1 MEDMMILQNPMQVAT
16 NTIQNTYGAILS
28 TANKVADTTPTNAV
42 SDYAVPP
49 SASSP
54 VLSAFFQTLSQI
66 DQNGQSAASSTPAS
80 NSSGGVPV
88 PTVQDS
94 LTPLN
99 TTALQEFTYSLFQN
113 LQGRAP
119 NAPGVPVDP
128 GLGPIPTLTPGPN
141 TTYLNNL
148 PSKLSSLSSTL
159 KNSNPTGGANSLEGL
174 KAAYQSLLN
183 SIGTNNGAAGVD
195 STNSASLASFLEQMS
210 QNLQAQ
216 NITSISPKGSLL
228 DTKA

>member
-1 MEDMMILQNPMQVAT
+1 MILQNPMQVAT
-16 NTIQNTYGAILS
+16 STIQNTYGAILS

-66 DQNGQSAASSTPAS
+66 DQGGKSNHSAVSSNT
-80 NSSGGVPV
+80 SGGVPV
-88 PTVQDS
+88 PTAQDS

-119 NAPGVPVDP
+119 NTPGVPVEP
-128 GLGPIPTLTPGPN
+128 GLGPLPTVTPGPN

-148 PSKLSSLSSTL
+148 PTKLSSLSATL
-159 KNSNPTGGANSLEGL
+159 KSANPTGGANSLEGL

-183 SIGTNNGAAGVD
+183 SIGTTQGSAGVD

-216 NITSISPKGSLL
+216 NVTSISPKGSLL